1 MNLRPCC
8 SKFSGHLSSLH
19 YSHIFLAHFCL
30 ILPFSSYICLFSKPV
45 LPPVLLFTFSCP
57 SISSRTTLY
66 QVFFPHLNL
75 HLSPSI
81 FFILNM
87 LTSLPLKKRNF
98 SLFMASFSSSSQ
110 PSIVCSSFSLQFDL
124 FSFSDKAII
133 DPYFTKSNTLSSLY
147 NTYPLPLML
156 LTLPFLPFPY
166 ILLFLPSHTCW
177 VLLGVIHGLSFF
189 YCPLK
194 MKIGS

>member
-1 MNLRPCC
+1 MLQQILWTSLLPALLPHFLSTFLSNFTFLQL
-8 SKFSGHLSSLH
+8 HLPLFQASLASCLIIHILVSLH
-19 YSHIFLAHFCL
+19 
-30 ILPFSSYICLFSKPV
+30 LFQNHTVSG
-45 LPPVLLFTFSCP
+45 
-57 SISSRTTLY
+57 
-66 QVFFPHLNL
+66 FFPHLNL

-110 PSIVCSSFSLQFDL
+110 PSIVCSSSSLQFDL

-147 NTYPLPLML
+147 NMYPLPLML

-166 ILLFLPSHTCW
+166 ILLFLPSHTC
-177 VLLGVIHGLSFF
+177 
-189 YCPLK
+189 
-194 MKIGS
+194 